1 MSRGWVLKAGKHKK
15 LIPFC
20 KGKMLFMGIY
30 YQGGSKVYIA
40 FEDRRRRESD
50 DRAYMDIFTA
60 CLKRQYILYFRL
72 TSNL

>member
-1 MSRGWVLKAGKHKK
+1 MSLKT
-15 LIPFC
+15 
-20 KGKMLFMGIY
+20 Y

-40 FEDRRRRESD
+40 FEDRRRRDAD

-72 TSNL
+72 TSKY